1 VSSRINKGI
10 ATLRA
15 DLVTLIK
22 YMESWEG
29 EIDKQ
34 HSVEEDT
41 DWEPEKGDIPEVR
54 RWLKRGESR
63 GER

>member
-1 VSSRINKGI
+1 MSSRINKGI